1 MTLEWYWVLALLFSA
16 LVIPMTFGV
25 PVAFGFLAVNL
36 AGAWFLFGGWAG
48 VQQMVYNTIESL
60 VSFSLTPIP
69 MFLLM
74 GDVLFRSGVGSNAID
89 AIDRLITKVP
99 GRLSLVAISGGTVFA
114 ALSGSTVATTTM
126 LGSLLLPEMRRRGY
140 DSKMSMG
147 PIMAVGGIDMLIP
160 PSGLAVLLGSI
171 TGISIAGILIGGL
184 VPGLILVVL
193 FFGYI
198 ILRCWLNPA
207 LAPAYPLPSMPFW
220 ERIRPSLVYVLP
232 LTLLFL
238 VVIGSMMAGVATP
251 TESAALGAA
260 GAVITTAC
268 YGKLTWRVLRDSLV
282 QSAKISIMIFLIIG
296 TSLTFS
302 QILGFSGATNGLVEW
317 INGFGLSATQLMI
330 AMLLVVVILGCP
342 MDSFSVMMITMPL
355 FMPLVKKYG
364 IDEIW
369 FGILMLLAL
378 EMGLISPPFGNVLFA
393 MRGVTPREVSMA
405 EIYASVMP
413 FFWMEV
419 VVLFLLVYTPSVVTW
434 LPGLIR

>member
-1 MTLEWYWVLALLFSA
+1 MLEWYWVIALLFGA
-16 LVIPMTFGV
+16 LVIPMSFGV

-48 VQQMVYNTIESL
+48 LQQVAHNTVESL

-69 MFLLM
+69 MFMVM
-74 GDVLFRSGVGSNAID
+74 GEILFRSGVASQAID

-99 GRLSLVAISGGTVFA
+99 GRLSLVAISGGTIFA

-126 LGSLLLPEMRRRGY
+126 LGSSLLPEMRKRGY
-140 DSKMSMG
+140 DDEMAMG

-171 TGISIAGILIGGL
+171 TGISIAGILIGGI
-184 VPGLILVVL
+184 VPGLILSAL
-193 FFGYI
+193 FFAYI

-207 LAPAYPLPSMPFW
+207 LAPAYPVRDMSFA
-220 ERIRPSLVYVLP
+220 ERIKPFFVYVVP
-232 LTLLFL
+232 LGLLFV
-238 VVIGSMMAGVATP
+238 VVIGSMMVGLATP

-260 GAVITTAC
+260 GSVIATAC
-268 YGKLTWRVLRDSLV
+268 YGRLTWAALRDTLT

-302 QILGFSGATNGLVEW
+302 QILGFSGATNGLVAF
-317 INGFGLSATQLMI
+317 IGTLGLSPTQLMI
-330 AMLLVVVILGCP
+330 AMLVIVLILGCP
-342 MDSFSVMMITMPL
+342 MDSLSIMMITMPL
-355 FMPLVKKYG
+355 FMPLVKQYG

-393 MRGVTPREVSMA
+393 MRGVAPRDITMRQ
-405 EIYASVMP
+405 IYSSVMP

-419 VVLFLLVYTPSVVTW
+419 VVLFLLVAFPAVITW
-434 LPGLIR
+434 LPKFVR